1 MLDDISSVMQRPF
14 VCSLNVHA
22 RFNYFYKNENV

>member
-14 VCSLNVHA
+14 VCFPNVYA